1 MASSLLR
8 TLLAATAL
16 FAASAPAFA
25 QQRRPPAEAEEEQN
39 YIEIPGVGRMVLP
52 PGVHGYPQPEPR
64 APSVAERE
72 PGVLPAPRPPE
83 PPLSAAQAQAKMLDA
98 LMTRLKSAA
107 DGPETQAV
115 AALARAAFAH
125 APSDTLALIAQRAA
139 IAEAAGAPQLAVTL
153 LDRAIALAPG
163 WAEAFVRR
171 AQLRLAAGDPLAA
184 RADLDAALRLEPRR
198 FDALAAEA
206 ALLEEVGDKKGA
218 LAAYRRALNLVPKQE
233 TLRQNEERL
242 RLEIEGRD
250 I

>member
-1 MASSLLR
+1 MTPPLLR

-16 FAASAPAFA
+16 LVAGAPAFA
-25 QQRRPPAEAEEEQN
+25 EQRRPPPAVAEEERN
-39 YIEIPGVGRMVLP
+39 YIEIPGLGRMVLP
-52 PGVHGYPQPEPR
+52 PGVHGYPQPERPAPR
-64 APSVAERE
+64 AAERE
-72 PGVLPAPRPPE
+72 PDEPARRPPE
-83 PPLSAAQAQAKMLDA
+83 PPQSAAQAQARMLDG
-98 LMTRLKSAA
+98 LMARLKSAA
-107 DGPETQAV
+107 DGPETDAV

-153 LDRAIALAPG
+153 LDRAIALSPV

-171 AQLRLAAGDPLAA
+171 AQLRLSLGDPLAA

-218 LAAYRRALNLVPKQE
+218 LAAYRRALNLAPKQDM
-233 TLRQNEERL
+233 LRQNEERL